1 MDTHHGIEHNLSPK
15 SSETVLGVGIAGRLA
30 RKFIDSKLTPLLM
43 VASLILGAGAILMT
57 AREEEPQIIVPIV
70 DVFVG
75 LPGSAP
81 AEVER
86 LLTMPLEK
94 RLYEIPGVEYVYSTS
109 RSGGALVTVRF
120 HVGDDPERSLVRV
133 YDKLASGLDQAPPGA
148 TPPLIKV
155 RSIDDVPV
163 LVLSLSSS
171 RYSAAELRRL
181 AGELRAELTPLEG
194 VSSAKLIGGEKRQV
208 RIELDTRK
216 LAAAGVDPLGLMQT
230 LEAQNASSPA
240 GSFELDRRQIL
251 VETGGFLENAEEV
264 AAVVVGVSNGR
275 PIRLRDVAT
284 VSDSSEEASTYVYL
298 GRGGEKNDS
307 AFEPAVTLAIAKRQ
321 GLDAH
326 EVVSRIRQRIEELR
340 PRLLPPD
347 VELTFTRDYGA
358 TASAKADELL
368 LHLGIAVLSVTLMLA
383 LALGWRG
390 AVVVLVSVPISFAL
404 TLLVYYLFGYTLNR
418 VTLFALVFVTGIVVD
433 DSIIVVENMVRH
445 LSRRKVSP
453 LRAAIEAIDEVGNPT
468 ILATW
473 TVIASLMPM
482 ALVRGLMG
490 PYMRPMPVGASLA
503 MVFSLL
509 VALVAAPYLGFRL
522 LKATGHASEEESAHS
537 RFHELY
543 RQLLRKLLDS
553 PPARWAFLGSV
564 VVLLVLS
571 ILMVPTKL
579 VTVKMLPFDD
589 KNEMQVI
596 VDMPEGTTL
605 ERTSEV
611 ARELAEMARRENE
624 VEDVTV
630 YVGASSP
637 INFNGLVR
645 YYDLRQG
652 PNVADVSIRF
662 VDKDERSAQSH
673 DLARRLRPAVEEIG
687 RKFGASLK
695 IAEVPPGPPV
705 MSTMVAEVYGP
716 TDEARQ
722 KTASEVLELFRS
734 TPGVVDVDWM
744 VEDAQKKMV
753 FRIDHEKAALFG
765 IAPAQAV
772 AALRLAVSGADAGYL
787 HIEGELEPLPL
798 HLTLP
803 LGERSRLQEL
813 GALELRSAS
822 GAGVPLSEIVKLEE
836 TTGATSR
843 FRKNL
848 RPVVYVVGDVAGE
861 QESPVYAILDLAE
874 KVDTLQGPNGEKVA
888 QLYHGSPTST
898 ENTTVKWD
906 GEWQITYEVFRDL
919 GLAFA
924 GVLLLIYFLIVGWFH
939 SFRVP
944 LVMMIA
950 IPLSLIGILPA
961 HWLFGA
967 FFTATSMIGFIAL
980 AGIMVRNSVLL
991 IDFVDLDLEKGAS
1004 LREAVLEAG
1013 AVRLRPILLTAGAV
1027 AVGSFVILFD
1037 PIFQGLAI
1045 SLLAGSVASTL
1056 LTLVV
1061 VPVVHYMME
1070 RPR

>member
-1 MDTHHGIEHNLSPK
+1 MSHPHSTPE
-15 SSETVLGVGIAGRLA
+15 EAGVGFAGRIA
-30 RKFIDSKLTPLLM
+30 RSFIDSKLTPLLM
-43 VASLILGAGAILMT
+43 FASLLLGLAAILMT
-57 AREEEPQIIVPIV
+57 AREEEPQIVVPMV

-75 LPGSAP
+75 MPGSSP
-81 AEVER
+81 EEVER
-86 LLTMPLEK
+86 LLTIPLEK

-109 RSGGALVTVRF
+109 RPGGALVTARF
-120 HVGDDPERSLVRV
+120 VVGDDPERSLVRV
-133 YDKLASGLDQAPPGA
+133 YEKLTSGMAETPPGA
-148 TPPLIKV
+148 TPPLVKA

-163 LVLSLSSS
+163 LVLTLSSD
-171 RYSAAELRRL
+171 RYDGAELRRL
-181 AGELRAELTPLEG
+181 ATELRAELTPLEG
-194 VSSAKLIGGEKRQV
+194 VSGARVIGGQRRQV
-208 RIELDTRK
+208 RIELDVRR
-216 LAAAGVDPLGLMQT
+216 LAAAGLDPLQLVAT
-230 LEAQNASSPA
+230 LSAQNTAVPA
-240 GSFELDRRQIL
+240 GSLEQDLKQIVL
-251 VETGGFLENAEEV
+251 ETGAFLESAEEV
-264 AAVVVGVSNGR
+264 ADLVVGASGGR
-275 PIRLRDVAT
+275 PIRLRDIADIT
-284 VSDSSEEASTYVYL
+284 DGTEEITNYVYF
-298 GRGGEKNDS
+298 GTGSGNTS
-307 AFEPAVTLAIAKRQ
+307 FSPAVTLAIAKRQ

-326 EVVSRIRQRIEELR
+326 EVVGRIHQRLAELR
-340 PRLLPPD
+340 PQLLPPE
-347 VELTFTRDYGA
+347 VTLTTTRDYGA

-368 LHLGIAVLSVTLMLA
+368 LHLGVAVISVTLMLA

-445 LSRRKVSP
+445 LARRAANP

-473 TVIASLMPM
+473 TVIASLLPM

-503 MVFSLL
+503 MLFSLL
-509 VALVAAPYLGFRL
+509 VALIAAPYLGFRL
-522 LKATGHASEEESAHS
+522 LKATGHTDEEESAHS

-543 RQLLRKLLDS
+543 RRFLRWLLDS
-553 PPARWAFLGSV
+553 RPARFTFLGV
-564 VVLLVLS
+564 VALLLGLSVLLLPAK
-571 ILMVPTKL
+571 M

-589 KNEMQVI
+589 KNEMQLI

-605 ERTSEV
+605 ERTAEV
-611 ARELAEMARRENE
+611 ARELAEVARLEPE
-624 VEDVTV
+624 VEDVTF
-630 YVGASSP
+630 YVGTASP

-645 YYDLRQG
+645 YYDLRSG

-662 VDKDERSAQSH
+662 IDKDQRDAQSH
-673 DLARRLRPAVEEIG
+673 DLARRLRPKVEAIAQ
-687 RKFGASLK
+687 RFGVALK

-705 MSTMVAEVYGP
+705 MSTLVAEIYGP
-716 TDEARQ
+716 TEKARSQ
-722 KTASEVLELFRS
+722 LAAEVLALFRN
-734 TPGVVDVDWM
+734 TPGVVDADWM
-744 VEDAQKKMV
+744 VEAPQVKQV
-753 FRIDHEKAALFG
+753 LRIDHEKAALFG
-765 IAPAQAV
+765 IAPVEAA
-772 AALRLAVSGADAGYL
+772 AALRLAVSGFDAGLL
-787 HIEGELEPLPL
+787 HLEDELEPVTLRLSLPL
-798 HLTLP
+798 AD
-803 LGERSRLQEL
+803 RSILSEL
-813 GALELRSAS
+813 AALELRSMS
-822 GAGVPLSEIVKLEE
+822 GAGVPLSEVVRIE
-836 TTGATSR
+836 TTTEAVSR

-848 RPVVYVVGDVAGE
+848 RPVVYVTGDVAGE
-861 QESPVYAILDLAE
+861 QESPVYGILDLAE
-874 KVDTLQGPNGEKVA
+874 KIDTLRGPSGEKVV
-888 QLYHGSPTST
+888 QLYQGSPAST
-898 ENTTVKWD
+898 DQATVKWD

-924 GVLLLIYFLIVGWFH
+924 GVLVLIYLLIVGWFR

-950 IPLSLIGILPA
+950 IPLSLVGILPA
-961 HWLFGA
+961 HWAFGA

-991 IDFVDLDLEKGAS
+991 IDFVDLARERGAS
-1004 LREAVLEAG
+1004 LYEAVLEAG

-1061 VPVVHYMME
+1061 VPVVHWMLE
-1070 RPR
+1070 G